1 MIDFNIVN
9 FLTIGLISLL
19 SSAAVRFILDKLGL
33 RPAWL

>member
-19 SSAAVRFILDKLGL
+19 SSAAVRFILNQLGIK
-33 RPAWL
+33 PAWL